1 MRIDQ
6 THKPWAILTAVA
18 TVVGAAIYIA
28 YAFHTPVPGGG
39 TAIGLMFG
47 SLALGLMLFAAALS
61 IRKRFTIIRIGRA
74 KIWMRAHLWLG
85 FLSLPMVLFHSA
97 FHARGALAFVLFW
110 LTIIVVVSGI
120 FGAALQHYLP
130 TRIFREVPF
139 ETIYDQIPVIRA
151 QLAAEAEARA
161 TDVSQSL
168 APATGPGATVVDTLL
183 DIEDLQPQTEALNHF
198 VQTEVKPYLAAEQ
211 AHRHALKNREWSRTQ
226 FDNFRRVF
234 PEPAWAPITAIEEIV
249 EEKRQLDH
257 QARLHRLLHAWLL
270 VHLPVSAALILLA
283 IIHAIGALR
292 Y

>member
-18 TVVGAAIYIA
+18 TVVGGLIYIA
-28 YAFHTPVPGGG
+28 YAHFTPVPGGG
-39 TAIGLMFG
+39 TGIGLLFG
-47 SLALGLMLFAAALS
+47 VLALGLMLFAAALS
-61 IRKRFTIIRIGRA
+61 VRKRFPIWRIGRA

-85 FLSLPMVLFHSA
+85 FLALPMVLYHSA

-110 LTIIVVVSGI
+110 LTIIVVFSGI
-120 FGAALQHYLP
+120 GGAVLQHFLP
-130 TRIFREVPF
+130 TRMFREIPF

-151 QLAAEAEARA
+151 QLAAEANSR
-161 TDVSQSL
+161 TKDVSQSL
-168 APATGPGATVVDTLL
+168 APASGPGATVVDTMLE
-183 DIEDLQPQTEALNHF
+183 IEDLQPQTEALERF
-198 VQTEVKPYLAAEQ
+198 IATEVVPYLADEQ
-211 AHRHALKNREWSRTQ
+211 SHRTRLKDREYSRA
-226 FDNFRRVF
+226 NFEHLRREF
-234 PEPAWAPITAIEEIV
+234 PQPAWAPITAIEEIV